1 MYIFKSQ
8 KFLRLP
14 NMISSSPSL
23 SFPEFKTY
31 IPVQKTDNPTVHL
44 ELAFLAKSRQWIYRL
59 QQGLKRAFDIVAA
72 CVGLLLISPIL
83 LVIALLIKLGSP
95 GPILYKSERIGK
107 NYQPFFMYKFRT
119 MGVDADAQREALRKQ
134 ANLDGNLFKIAN
146 DPRVTRVG
154 KVLRALSLDELPQLF
169 NVVRG
174 EMSLVGPRPLPRDES
189 ELFKDPYTL
198 RFHVYP
204 GITGLWQVSGRSN
217 LPFTKLCSLEM
228 EYVTGWNLLNDF
240 RILLQTVPAVLGSRG
255 AY

>member
-1 MYIFKSQ
+1 
-8 KFLRLP
+8 
-14 NMISSSPSL
+14 MISSSSSL
-23 SFPEFKTY
+23 SFPEFQTFVTA
-31 IPVQKTDNPTVHL
+31 PQVESPAVRL
-44 ELAFLAKSRQWIYRL
+44 ELAFLSKSRQWVYRL
-59 QQGLKRAFDIVAA
+59 QQTFKRIFDIAA
-72 CVGLLLISPIL
+72 ASVGLLVISPVL
-83 LVIALLIKLGSP
+83 LVIALLIKFGSP

-107 NYQPFFMYKFRT
+107 NYKPFYMYKFRT

-134 ANLDGNLFKIAN
+134 ANLDGNLFKIEN

-154 KVLRALSLDELPQLF
+154 KVLRALSLDELPQLL

-189 ELFKDPYTL
+189 EMFQDPYTL

-217 LPFTKLCSLEM
+217 LPFAKLCSLEM

-240 RILLQTVPAVLGSRG
+240 RILFQTIPAVLGSRG

>member
-1 MYIFKSQ
+1 
-8 KFLRLP
+8 
-14 NMISSSPSL
+14 MISSSSSL
-23 SFPEFKTY
+23 SFPEFQTLTAAPKVE
-31 IPVQKTDNPTVHL
+31 PSSVRM
-44 ELAFLAKSRQWIYRL
+44 ELAFLSKSRQWVYRL
-59 QQGLKRAFDIVAA
+59 QQTFKRGFDIMAA
-72 CVGLLLISPIL
+72 GLGLLAISPIL
-83 LVIALLIKLGSP
+83 LVIALLIKFTSS

-107 NYQPFFMYKFRT
+107 NYKPFFMYKFRT

-134 ANLDGNLFKIAN
+134 ANLDGNLFKIEN

-154 KVLRALSLDELPQLF
+154 KVLRALSLDELPQLL

-240 RILLQTVPAVLGSRG
+240 RILFQTIPAVLASRG